1 MMLLLM
7 KNHFVTDCSIVKSS
21 RKIELMKLATR
32 KADYAGIMSVKKEL
46 INVTCTPRSN
56 FNYIELVGCML
67 LPLTGR
73 TMDLVAAPRSR
84 NSSIADMKQ
93 SASLGTSLNAVP
105 KRSKLSDQENS

>member
-7 KNHFVTDCSIVKSS
+7 KNHFFTDCSIVKSS

-56 FNYIELVGCML
+56 FNYIELVGCGML
-67 LPLTGR
+67 LFWKNDGSL
-73 TMDLVAAPRSR
+73 ARSR